1 MLEKRNHCFG
11 FFLCISLLRTN
22 KYTVGC
28 FGRDLFEN
36 LFVKRNELL

>member
-1 MLEKRNHCFG
+1 MLEERNLFLG
-11 FFLCISLLRTN
+11 FFLCIPPLLTN

-36 LFVKRNELL
+36 LFV